1 MREVHL
7 HRRLFSR
14 LDLFCLVNVEP
25 DWATVIFFAIGVV
38 PVVRVIFAQ
47 LEPNGELGLQMKEL
61 TCGGS

>member
-25 DWATVIFFAIGVV
+25 DRATVIFFAIGVV

-47 LEPNGELGLQMKEL
+47 LEPNGELGL
-61 TCGGS
+61 